1 MTKINKNK
9 IDLLLKFKNIKAS
22 NQITKKDWG
31 FYLTNSCNSTLKK
44 NNFKTALVVSQ
55 LTKKNKIFV
64 KIVHKKK
71 LKEFDKYLRDNKSFL
86 LSWLDEWK
94 L

>member
-1 MTKINKNK
+1 MSKINKK
-9 IDLLLKFKNIKAS
+9 IDLSFKFKNIKAS
-22 NQITKKDWG
+22 NQITRQNWG

-71 LKEFDKYLRDNKSFL
+71 IKEFNKYLLENKSFVL
-86 LSWLDEWK
+86 TWLDDWK

>member
-1 MTKINKNK
+1 MKNKKKIIDLKINLDG
-9 IDLLLKFKNIKAS
+9 ILAS
-22 NQITKKDWG
+22 NRITKNDWG
-31 FYLTNSCNSTLKK
+31 YYLTDSCNYTLKK

-55 LTKKNKIFV
+55 LTKINKIFV

-71 LKEFDKYLRDNKSFL
+71 LKEFKKYLKDNKSFVL
-86 LSWLDEWK
+86 TWLDEWK

>member
-1 MTKINKNK
+1 MI
-9 IDLLLKFKNIKAS
+9 AS
-22 NQITKKDWG
+22 NRITKNDWG
-31 FYLTNSCNSTLKK
+31 YYLTDSCNATLKK

-55 LTKKNKIFV
+55 LTKINKIFV

-71 LKEFDKYLRDNKSFL
+71 IKEFNKYLKDNKSFVL
-86 LSWLDEWK
+86 TWLDEWK

>member
-1 MTKINKNK
+1 VNNKKKTFNLKINSDGMLASNK
-9 IDLLLKFKNIKAS
+9 ITKN
-22 NQITKKDWG
+22 DWG
-31 FYLTNSCNSTLKK
+31 YYLTDSCNSTLRK

-55 LTKKNKIFV
+55 LTKINKIFV

-71 LKEFDKYLRDNKSFL
+71 LKEFNKYLKDNKSFVL
-86 LSWLDEWK
+86 TWLDEWK